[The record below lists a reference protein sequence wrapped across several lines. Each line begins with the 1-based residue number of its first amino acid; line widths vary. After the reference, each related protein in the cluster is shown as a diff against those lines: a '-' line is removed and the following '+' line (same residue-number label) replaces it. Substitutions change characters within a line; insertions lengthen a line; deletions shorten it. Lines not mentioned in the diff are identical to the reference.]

1 MNKHPLNN
9 NLFEIKNNLF
19 TINKVPGK
27 EPFEYTDHVTRT
39 IEGKEVEL
47 RSWDPNRS
55 KIAAAIKKGLK
66 RAGLKDD
73 AIMLYLGASH
83 GYTPSFVSDLLT
95 KGMIFCLDFAPRV
108 VKDLVFVCEE
118 RNNMLPILGDANKP
132 EEYEE
137 LIPKK
142 GVNIVFQ
149 DIAQKNQVEIFI
161 KNCDKFL
168 KKEGYGMIAI
178 KARSM
183 DVTKNPD
190 IIFKQV
196 KKEFEENKDYNIV
209 DYRELA
215 PFEKDHCFI
224 TVKKK

>member
-1 MNKHPLNN
+1 MNTHPLNE
-9 NLFEIKNNLF
+9 NLIEVKNKLF
-19 TINKVPGK
+19 TINKVPCVEHFELTDHIKRTINGK
-27 EPFEYTDHVTRT
+27 ET
-39 IEGKEVEL
+39 EL

-66 RAGLKDD
+66 RAGLRND
-73 AIMLYLGASH
+73 ATILYLGASH
-83 GYTPSFVSDLLT
+83 GYTPSFLSDLIT
-95 KGMIFCLDFAPRV
+95 KGMLFCLDFAPRV
-108 VKDLVFVCEE
+108 VKDLVFVCEQ
-118 RNNMLPILGDANKP
+118 RDNMLPILGDANKP
-132 EEYEE
+132 EEYEDLVAKE
-137 LIPKK
+137 
-142 GVNIVFQ
+142 VDVVFQ
-149 DIAQKNQVEIFI
+149 DIAQKNQVEIFL

-183 DVTKNPD
+183 DVTKHPEK
-190 IIFKQV
+190 IFKIV
-196 KKEFEENKDYNIV
+196 KREFEENPNYNII